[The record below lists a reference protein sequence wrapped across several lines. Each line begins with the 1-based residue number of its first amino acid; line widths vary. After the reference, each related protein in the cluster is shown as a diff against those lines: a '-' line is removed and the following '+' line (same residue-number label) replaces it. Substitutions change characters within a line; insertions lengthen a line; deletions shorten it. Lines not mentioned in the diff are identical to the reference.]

1 MDAAADRMRYRD
13 ALAVREFRALFIAL
27 TVSICGSVVSAV
39 ALTVIVYQRTGS
51 PLLSSLTF
59 ALGFLPYL
67 VGGTLLSAVIDR
79 VPPRRLLVSLDIG
92 CGALVAVMAW
102 PGTAVPLLLVLLA
115 ATSTL
120 TSISG
125 GARGGLV
132 RTVVPAPAYVPA
144 RSLLRIAAQVAQV
157 GGNAVGGLLLVL
169 LTPSGAILVD
179 AASFVVSAVVMRF
192 GLRVRPAQG
201 APAGERALVPDS
213 LRGVR
218 AALARR
224 DVRRLLLLGWLV
236 PACAVAPE
244 ALAAPYVTDAGGSP
258 AVVGWWLVALPVGMI
273 VGDVV
278 GVWVLTA
285 TRQRRL
291 VGVFAAASFVPL
303 LAFVWSPPI
312 VLAIPLLVLSGL
324 GAMYSLGLDSF
335 VRDAVPEQEFGR
347 TMAVNT
353 AGLMTLQGLGFA
365 LAGASAELVGAPMAI
380 ALAGTCGLMVVA
392 LLRPTGAQQG
402 AARMGHT
409 PARVP
414 APERR

>member
-1 MDAAADRMRYRD
+1 
-13 ALAVREFRALFIAL
+13 
-27 TVSICGSVVSAV
+27 
-39 ALTVIVYQRTGS
+39 
-51 PLLSSLTF
+51 
-59 ALGFLPYL
+59 
-67 VGGTLLSAVIDR
+67 
-79 VPPRRLLVSLDIG
+79 
-92 CGALVAVMAW
+92 
-102 PGTAVPLLLVLLA
+102 
-115 ATSTL
+115 
-120 TSISG
+120 
-125 GARGGLV
+125 
-132 RTVVPAPAYVPA
+132 
-144 RSLLRIAAQVAQV
+144 
-157 GGNAVGGLLLVL
+157 
-169 LTPSGAILVD
+169 
-179 AASFVVSAVVMRF
+179 
-192 GLRVRPAQG
+192 
-201 APAGERALVPDS
+201 
-213 LRGVR
+213 
-218 AALARR
+218 LARR